1 MTNELQEIKDSIEKL
16 QQRIRDIENDNK
28 EDEDWI
34 ERGVSYYSINEDGLI
49 ITDFIDYGPGDFSRF
64 FIGNIF
70 KTEDEALFKLEK
82 LKVIQEL
89 KQMAG
94 PLRTGRNNYLIQYD
108 SMHDR
113 LISVLYTE
121 RVVAYGDFYFYDE
134 SELYKAIDRI
144 GEGRIKKYLFGVVT
158 E

>member
-1 MTNELQEIKDSIEKL
+1 MTNELQEIKDLIEKI
-16 QQRIRDIENDNK
+16 QQKITDIEDNNK

-34 ERGVSYYSINEDGLI
+34 KRDVSYYYINENGLI
-49 ITDFIDYGPGDFSRF
+49 IKDFFNYDPDDFSRF
-64 FIGNIF
+64 DIGNIF
-70 KTEDEALFKLEK
+70 RTEKEARSAVEK

-89 KQMAG
+89 KQMTG
-94 PLRTGRNNYLIQYD
+94 PLRTGKSHYLIQYD

-121 RVVAYGDFYFYDE
+121 RVVAYGNFYFYDE
-134 SELYKAIDRI
+134 AELYKAIDRI
-144 GEGRIKKYLFGVVT
+144 GEDRIKKYLFGV

>member
-1 MTNELQEIKDSIEKL
+1 MNEEFRELIEEIGEWLKGL
-16 QQRIRDIENDNK
+16 ENKYNSK
-28 EDEDWI
+28 EEWPKEGDYYWI
-34 ERGVSYYSINEDGLI
+34 IDDLGLFVRHCWRGSLFDKKMFKV
-49 ITDFIDYGPGDFSRF
+49 
-64 FIGNIF
+64 GNIF
-70 KTEDEALFKLEK
+70 KTEEEAEHTLEK

-94 PLRTGRNNYLIQYD
+94 PFRTGRNNYLIQYD

-121 RVVAYGDFYFYDE
+121 RVVAYGNFYFYDE
-134 SELYKAIDRI
+134 AELYKAIDRI
-144 GEGRIKKYLFGVVT
+144 GEGRIKKYLFGV